1 MEQTTLTLDEL
12 IMQYI
17 DEMTPMEK
25 IIMELAREHLETS
38 FCIENSVG
46 FITWLREKKIKL
58 N

>member
-46 FITWLREKKIKL
+46 FITWLREKKL